1 MPTIQTL
8 PIATVHFPE
17 IQLPERAAA
26 QLRGYFGNVFRE
38 HSPLLHN
45 HLEDGKTRYGCPLVQ
60 YKIIDGTPVL
70 VGLHDGAKLLAEL
83 FFEMKAIDVNGH
95 HIEVRERD
103 IAFKKAEIG
112 VGEDLVEYGF
122 ETLWM
127 ALNQDNYPVYEEMAD
142 GERPAFLNR
151 ILVGNIL
158 SFFKGM
164 DFFTEK
170 RVMASFRP
178 TFETV
183 TGFKNQPMRAFGG
196 TFTTN
201 AILPDLIGLGKS
213 VSRGFGAVQRIG

>member
-1 MPTIQTL
+1 MLTTQTL
-8 PIATVHFPE
+8 PLTTITFPE
-17 IQLPERAAA
+17 IHLPERAAA
-26 QLRGYFGNVFRE
+26 QLRGYFGNVFRD

-60 YKIIDGTPVL
+60 YKVIDGVPVL
-70 VGLHDGAKLLAEL
+70 VGLNEGSKLLAEL
-83 FFEMKAIDVNGH
+83 FFDMKTILVEGREY
-95 HIEVRERD
+95 EVRERD
-103 IAFKKAEIG
+103 ISFRNCPVG

-127 ALNQDNYPVYEEMAD
+127 ALNQENFPVYEAMGD
-142 GERPAFLNR
+142 VERPAFLNR

-201 AILPDLIGLGKS
+201 AVLPDWVGLGKS
-213 VSRGFGAVQRIG
+213 VSRGYGAVRKLG